1 MDGRDIAIAHGGQ
14 RGKTEIDQGGS
25 ERAML
30 YCELVRVERLWRMK
44 YDQVIR
50 KGPDQ
55 SEEQIDGDRPLDSV
69 QRNRSFL
76 QHLQKNETGQ

>member
-1 MDGRDIAIAHGGQ
+1 MDRCDIAMAHGGQ
-14 RGKTEIDQGGS
+14 RGKTEINQGGS

-30 YCELVRVERLWRMK
+30 YGELVRVERLWRMK
-44 YDQVIR
+44 YDEIIR

-55 SEEQIDGDRPLDSV
+55 SEEQIDGDRSLDPM
-69 QRNRSFL
+69 QRDRSFL